1 MPIVARAIAVLMCLL
16 MVAGCSGVAHRNA
29 IPTMERSFQTALA
42 ELSGMGSTECGRM
55 RAGENDA
62 QVMPC
67 VTTALESRRSFRA
80 SQVGRGIDSFVLVG
94 LAQNADGE
102 LFLVLGDSD
111 VTGGGGLR
119 AEPQVW
125 LFRCESASLGVV
137 EGLREFCVDPV
148 ELQNP

>member
-1 MPIVARAIAVLMCLL
+1 MLIVARAMAVLMCLL
-16 MVAGCSGVAHRNA
+16 LVAGCSGVARRNA

-42 ELSGMGSTECGRM
+42 ELSGMGSTECGRL
-55 RAGENDA
+55 RLGVIDT

-67 VTTALESRRSFRA
+67 VTTALESRRSFHA
-80 SQVGRGIDSFVLVG
+80 SEVGRGIDSFVLVG
-94 LAQNADGE
+94 LAQNADGK

-125 LFRCESASLGVV
+125 LFRCKSASLGVV
-137 EGLREFCVDPV
+137 EGLRQLCVDPV
-148 ELQNP
+148 EL